1 MSTLALRGPARVLVL
16 QHRRVLW
23 VAGALALAGIVLL
36 TTALWWNSGT
46 ADTYAD
52 TGCSYTDTTPRCNAA
67 FDDLLSHQ
75 AWLRDVLRY
84 VGTAMMVLPAAIG
97 LFVAGPMIGRE
108 LESGTYRLAWSQSVS
123 PARWLLTKL
132 TVPAAITMVA
142 VPVLS
147 AVYAWCRTSP
157 DTDRLA
163 WYDTSAYAAMGTLP
177 TASALLATAIGALA
191 ALLVRRTLI
200 AMSITALAYGAVA
213 LALAAVRDSLWAV
226 ATVVTPLN
234 ATPADLPG
242 STLFVGSGLMAGEQ
256 RLPGE
261 TCYRDP
267 VPEVV
272 DRCLADHHIT
282 GTYTDYHPASH
293 FWPLQL
299 VGTGIVLVLTAV
311 AVALAFRVLRR
322 RHA

>member
-1 MSTLALRGPARVLVL
+1 MSTLALRGPARVIVL

-23 VAGALALAGIVLL
+23 IAGALALAGVVLL
-36 TTALWWNSGT
+36 TASVWWNSGT

-52 TGCSYTDTTPRCNAA
+52 TGCSYLDTSPRCVAS
-67 FDDLLSHQ
+67 FQDMLSHQ

-84 VGTAMMVLPAAIG
+84 AGTAMMVLPAAIG
-97 LFVAGPMIGRE
+97 LFVAGPLIGRE

-123 PARWLLTKL
+123 PARWLLAKL
-132 TVPAAITMVA
+132 TVPAAITVVA

-157 DTDRLA
+157 DTDRPA
-163 WYDTSAYAAMGTLP
+163 WYDWSTYAALGTLP
-177 TASALLATAIGALA
+177 TASALLAIALGALA
-191 ALLVRRTLI
+191 ALLVRRTLL
-200 AMSITALAYGAVA
+200 AMGVTALAYGAVA
-213 LALAAVRDSLWAV
+213 LTLGAVRDSLWAV
-226 ATVVTPLN
+226 STVVTPLH
-234 ATPADLPG
+234 ATGGQPRDSLW
-242 STLFVGSGLMAGEQ
+242 VGGGLTAGDQ
-256 RLPGE
+256 RLPGDI
-261 TCYRDP
+261 CDQGP
-267 VPEVV
+267 VADV
-272 DRCLADHHIT
+272 DRCLADHHVT
-282 GTYTDYHPASH
+282 GTYVDYHPASH

>member
-1 MSTLALRGPARVLVL
+1 MSSLALRGPARVVVL

-23 VAGALALAGIVLL
+23 TTGALALAGIVLL
-36 TTALWWNSGT
+36 TASMWWNSGT

-52 TGCSYTDTTPRCNAA
+52 TGCSYMDTSPRCQTA
-67 FDDLLSHQ
+67 FQDMLDHQ

-84 VGTAMMVLPAAIG
+84 AGVAMMVLPAAIG
-97 LFVAGPMIGRE
+97 LFVAGPLIGRE

-123 PARWLLTKL
+123 PARWLLAKL
-132 TVPAAITMVA
+132 TVPAAIAVVG

-147 AVYAWCRTSP
+147 AVCVWGRTSP

-177 TASALLATAIGALA
+177 TASALLAIALGALV
-191 ALLVRRTLI
+191 ALLVRRTLL
-200 AMSITALAYGAVA
+200 AMGITALVYGAVTVT
-213 LALAAVRDSLWAV
+213 LGAVRSSLW
-226 ATVVTPLN
+226 TVSTVITPLN
-234 ATPADLPG
+234 APGRQPADSLWVDG
-242 STLFVGSGLMAGEQ
+242 GLMAGDE
-256 RLPGE
+256 RLPGDL
-261 TCYRDP
+261 CDP
-267 VPEVV
+267 GPVSDM
-272 DRCLADHHIT
+272 DRCLADHHVT
-282 GTYTDYHPASH
+282 GTYVDYHPAAH

-299 VGTGIVLVLTAV
+299 VGTGILLVLTAA